1 LNAQTTAAPAISVII
16 CAYTEGRW
24 APLVAAV
31 ESVQDQTLPAHEIIV
46 VIDHNRRLLAR
57 VRERFPQIV
66 AIENSAQQG
75 LSGARNCGIIAA
87 SGAIIAFLDDDAAAA
102 PDWLARLAAGYRDG
116 LVLGV
121 GGRIDPLWEETPPR
135 WFPAEFNWVLG
146 CNYIGLPTA
155 PAAIRNLV
163 GANMSFRRE
172 VFAAVGGFRPGMGRL
187 GTIPLGCEE
196 TELCIRVHQR
206 APRAILQYEP
216 AAAVRHL
223 VTPNRTTTRYFFS
236 RCWSEGRSKALVT
249 QFTGTNDGL
258 ASERAYA
265 FTVLPRGV
273 LRGLRD
279 AVLRG
284 DSAGLGRAGAI
295 IAGLGVTAAGY
306 LTGALGRRVARLASS
321 TAPALTLAAPA
332 LALDEAK

>member
-1 LNAQTTAAPAISVII
+1 MSAPTSAAPAISVVI

-24 APLVAAV
+24 APLVAAI
-31 ESVQDQTLPAHEIIV
+31 ESVQGQTLPAHEIVV
-46 VIDHNRRLLAR
+46 VIDHNPLLLAR
-57 VRERFPQIV
+57 VRERFPEIT

-102 PDWLARLAAGYRDG
+102 PDWLARLAAAYRDER
-116 LVLGV
+116 VLGV
-121 GGRIDPLWEETPPR
+121 GGRIDPNWEGTPPG

-172 VFAAVGGFRPGMGRL
+172 VFAAVGGFRLGMGRL

-196 TELCIRVHQR
+196 TQFCIRVHQH

-216 AAAVRHL
+216 AATVRHL
-223 VTPNRTTTRYFFS
+223 VKPNRTTARYFFS

-249 QFTGTNDGL
+249 QFTGANDGL
-258 ASERAYA
+258 ASERTYTFA
-265 FTVLPRGV
+265 VLPRGV

-279 AVLRG
+279 AVLR
-284 DSAGLGRAGAI
+284 SAPAGLGRAGAI
-295 IAGLGVTAAGY
+295 IAGFGVTAAGY
-306 LTGALGRRVARLASS
+306 LTGALGRRVTQLAS
-321 TAPALTLAAPA
+321 T
-332 LALDEAK
+332 